1 MLQVSLSLSR
11 LPPCFIQRLF
21 PLSLLLPPLHRKL
34 FAAAASCGHWRMIDR
49 RLAWFCINKCA
60 QVEGAKIVL
69 NENSHNTHTH
79 TTHTLPHSHPH
90 THLAWKWKVWRCVFH
105 FVWSSQQ
112 KVYLKT
118 NWKLLSL
125 LLLLLLFDCDL
136 PRFASA
142 DSHIPQVP
150 RSPHLLLLL
159 SGPLPRQVLRRVK
172 STKNRKC
179 SFYFF
184 FFNFGF
190 LLCLFE

>member
-1 MLQVSLSLSR
+1 MILYKQMRASR
-11 LPPCFIQRLF
+11 RRKNCFK
-21 PLSLLLPPLHRKL
+21 RKL
-34 FAAAASCGHWRMIDR
+34 T
-49 RLAWFCINKCA
+49 
-60 QVEGAKIVL
+60 Q
-69 NENSHNTHTH
+69 HTH
-79 TTHTLPHSHPH
+79 TLHTQTHAHTLPHSHPH

-118 NWKLLSL
+118 NWKLLS

-179 SFYFF
+179 SFYYFF
-184 FFNFGF
+184 FSISVFCFVYLNSNLFVFF
-190 LLCLFE
+190 LRRTVL